1 MATPRTTLQRHPER
15 GSHDRALVEAILDEG
30 LVAHVGFSQDG
41 QTFVVP
47 MSYGRAGDR
56 LYLHGGAASRALAV
70 LRGGAVACVTV
81 TLLDGLVL
89 ARSAFR
95 HSVNFRSV
103 MVFGVPR
110 AVEGR
115 EAKRAALAAIVEHM
129 VPGRTADVRE
139 PTDAELDATA
149 VVWLPIDEAS
159 AKVRSGPPVDL
170 EADLAHACW
179 AGEIPLRLT
188 PGAPVPEKRVSPDT
202 PVPERVAR
210 YRRPRSTS

>member
-1 MATPRTTLQRHPER
+1 MATPKTTLQRHPER
-15 GSHDRALVEAILDEG
+15 GSHDRAVIEAILDEG
-30 LVAHVGFSQDG
+30 LVAHVGFAQDG

-47 MSYGRAGDR
+47 MSYGRVGDK
-56 LYLHGGAASRALAV
+56 LYLHGGAASRALAA
-70 LRGGAVACVTV
+70 LRGGAAACVTV

-103 MVFGVPR
+103 MVFGVAR

-115 EAKRAALAAIVEHM
+115 EAKRAALTAIVEHM
-129 VPGRTADVRE
+129 VPGRTADVRM
-139 PTDAELDATA
+139 PVDAELDATA

-170 EADLAHACW
+170 ESDVSRACW
-179 AGEIPLRLT
+179 AGELPLRLT
-188 PGAPVPEKRVSPDT
+188 PGAPVAEKRVAPSI
-202 PVPERVAR
+202 PVPDRVAR
-210 YRRPRSTS
+210 YRRGR

>member
-1 MATPRTTLQRHPER
+1 MPTPRTTLQRHPER
-15 GSHDRALVEAILDEG
+15 GSHDRAVIEAILDEG
-30 LVAHVGFSQDG
+30 LVAHVGFAQDG

-47 MSYGRAGDR
+47 MSYARQGDR
-56 LYLHGGAASRALAV
+56 LFLHGAVASRALAS
-70 LRGGAVACVTV
+70 LRSGAQACVTV

-103 MVFGVPR
+103 MVFGTAR

-129 VPGRTADVRE
+129 VPGRTADVRA
-139 PTDAELDATA
+139 PADAEVDATA
-149 VVWLPIDEAS
+149 VIWLSLDEAS

-170 EADLAHACW
+170 ESDLPRGTW
-179 AGEIPLRLT
+179 AGVIPLALA
-188 PGAPVPEKRVSPDT
+188 PGAPIPEQRVTSGT
-202 PVPERVAR
+202 PMPERVAR
-210 YRRPRSTS
+210 YRRGR